1 MEANNSSWASQANQG
16 SPFEN
21 HLLDGEKILWEGQ
34 PNPSV
39 RFAKIDMFLAPFS
52 LLWVVVALIVFVVM
66 LMQATGYS
74 HHIQSEP
81 IGLLV
86 ALIIGGFI
94 VISGLYFT
102 IGRFWVKAATKRKTH
117 YAITNERALSYCSFN
132 GKKFRSQELGRI
144 SSISYEKWLG
154 GNTQLIFEEE
164 KRNQSLFSI
173 PTNTEAFSNTGM
185 ELFWP
190 EQPGGSLVF
199 HDIQN
204 VEHVHRIASE
214 AKRRMGKA

>member
-1 MEANNSSWASQANQG
+1 M
-16 SPFEN
+16 
-21 HLLDGEKILWEGQ
+21 DGEKILWEGQ

-52 LLWVVVALIVFVVM
+52 LLWAAGVLSAFVPIFI
-66 LMQATGYS
+66 QTTGYS
-74 HHIQSEP
+74 NPKHSEP
-81 IGLLV
+81 VGLLV
-86 ALIIGGFI
+86 ALM
-94 VISGLYFT
+94 ISGFLVFIGFYIS
-102 IGRFWVKAATKRKTH
+102 IGRFWVKAAIKRKTH

-132 GKKFRSQELGRI
+132 GKKFRSRELGQI

-164 KRNQSLFSI
+164 KRKQSLFSI
-173 PTNTEAFSNTGM
+173 PTNTEAYTNTGM

-190 EQPGGSLVF
+190 EPPGGSLIF